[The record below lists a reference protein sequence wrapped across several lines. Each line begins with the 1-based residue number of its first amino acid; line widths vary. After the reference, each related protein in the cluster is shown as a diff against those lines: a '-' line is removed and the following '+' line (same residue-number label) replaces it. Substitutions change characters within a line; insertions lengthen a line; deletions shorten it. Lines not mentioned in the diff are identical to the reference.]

1 MSHILEVFP
10 FQQQNVTSNEIKM
23 LGTEGAGLLAGE
35 GRLSSSKIQWWG
47 EEDMEDFVLKWVD
60 FQPWQTPRPFKCK
73 IVKYR
78 KTGQIALFTTL

>member
-1 MSHILEVFP
+1 
-10 FQQQNVTSNEIKM
+10 M

-47 EEDMEDFVLKWVD
+47 EDMEDFVLKWVD

-78 KTGQIALFTTL
+78 KTG

>member
-1 MSHILEVFP
+1 
-10 FQQQNVTSNEIKM
+10 M

-47 EEDMEDFVLKWVD
+47 VDDMEDFVLKWVD

-78 KTGQIALFTTL
+78 KTG

>member
-1 MSHILEVFP
+1 
-10 FQQQNVTSNEIKM
+10 M

-60 FQPWQTPRPFKCK
+60 FQPWRTPRPFKCK
-73 IVKYR
+73 IVK
-78 KTGQIALFTTL
+78 